1 MMGITTWASWGHH
14 SVCHMGIRTWA
25 SWGHGPACPH
35 LKDEGALRLCAHHTH
50 VSIFTPGHREA
61 FWVTL
66 TPGRGPGTA
75 QRRETPSPSRTTPMR
90 PGGQAGPG
98 KQGGRGKEPP
108 AREDGWGVAMAAM
121 GCGAL
126 KCGGAGQGAGT
137 CAEQRAWPTHSTGLV
152 LRPPLSSRLSP
163 FAEATWAG
171 RPRPHC
177 LIFFSL
183 VPL

>member
-1 MMGITTWASWGHH
+1 MGIRTWASWGHH

-35 LKDEGALRLCAHHTH
+35 LKDEGALRVCAHHTH

-66 TPGRGPGTA
+66 TPGRVPGTA
-75 QRRETPSPSRTTPMR
+75 QRRETPSPSWTTPMR

-108 AREDGWGVAMAAM
+108 AREDGCGVAMAAM
-121 GCGAL
+121 RCGAL
-126 KCGGAGQGAGT
+126 RRGGRGRGRGHAQSRGRGP
-137 CAEQRAWPTHSTGLV
+137 RTGLH
-152 LRPPLSSRLSP
+152 PPSSALIT
-163 FAEATWAG
+163 FITLG
-171 RPRPHC
+171 RQGGGRGGPPPHG
-177 LIFFSL
+177 LIFFYL